1 MTKQEKS
8 DKLKEEAAKDI
19 DDKYRK
25 GMLWIKEKKK

>member
-25 GMLWIKEKKK
+25 GILWIKEKKK